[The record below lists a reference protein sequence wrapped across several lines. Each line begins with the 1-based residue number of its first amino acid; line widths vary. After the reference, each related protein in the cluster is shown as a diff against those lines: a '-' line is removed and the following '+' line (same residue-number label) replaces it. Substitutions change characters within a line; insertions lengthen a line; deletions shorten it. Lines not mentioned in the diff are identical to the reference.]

1 MKFTLNSRA
10 SCLQMILSL
19 MLLYAPIR
27 VSLYVLPC
35 SYMLTFLQDNT
46 LLIAFA
52 TTSKQLRTV
61 RALIEWNQ
69 QKVEKAIPAQLPV
82 QPHIKIKHLAV
93 TSWLHEGPGSPLNAS
108 HMESSM
114 SQLSRL
120 EFLPPCADANGRV
133 TAPTIVTLRSHLP
146 ASPSHYNQDVF
157 TTIDR
162 WEVREKLQGIHPAFE
177 QLNSRRNSN
186 GPQPGVS
193 SPSFI
198 QSTV

>member
-1 MKFTLNSRA
+1 MTSL
-10 SCLQMILSL
+10 L

-27 VSLYVLPC
+27 VSLGVLPG
-35 SYMLTFLQDNT
+35 SRMLTSIQDNT

-69 QKVEKAIPAQLPV
+69 QKVEKATPAQLPV
-82 QPHIKIKHLAV
+82 QPNIKIKHLAV

-108 HMESSM
+108 HMEASM

-120 EFLPPCADANGRV
+120 EFLPPCSDASGKV
-133 TAPTIVTLRSHLP
+133 SPPTIVTFRSHLP

-162 WEVREKLQGIHPAFE
+162 WEVKEKLQSIHPAFE
-177 QLNSRRNSN
+177 QLSSRRNST
-186 GPQPGVS
+186 GAQPGVS
-193 SPSFI
+193 RS
-198 QSTV
+198 